1 MRDISIHMKPLTSAE
16 AAKRLNVSVRRV
28 QQLVKTGRLPAKVF
42 GGALMIQEKD
52 LKLVA
57 DRKPGRPSSSRAG
70 NTVSKRKASIKQ
82 RMKR

>member
-1 MRDISIHMKPLTSAE
+1 MEPLTSAE

-57 DRKPGRPSSSRAG
+57 ERKPGRPQRQATKNATSETTNGSNIA
-70 NTVSKRKASIKQ
+70 TQKRK
-82 RMKR
+82 